1 LSCSLQERKRKRT
14 KDDEEQLKTK
24 VQKKTNTSYG
34 SSTHLISSTQND
46 IVLKRNKSLHI
57 LVFQPR
63 KEESSITKAA
73 SMENVW
79 QYLDGED
86 TEVE

>member
-1 LSCSLQERKRKRT
+1 
-14 KDDEEQLKTK
+14 
-24 VQKKTNTSYG
+24 
-34 SSTHLISSTQND
+34 
-46 IVLKRNKSLHI
+46 
-57 LVFQPR
+57 VFQPR